1 MPFSCLC
8 TACSGQVKSLNPKL
22 TRANVLPPHDDDRA
36 LVVLQSEAT
45 HPSPTLRLRSTAAC
59 EVYHV
64 ALTERIHALIH
75 TREGGRERG
84 TCGNCQK
91 RRRPSSPLGQRPR
104 PRPPSQL
111 CAPRIVA
118 AGENVFLSV
127 LGQRRSECSSYLALR
142 RVASLAVKM
151 NANVQPPSFD
161 GCGRQ
166 GIYQIDKFHKRAR
179 VGEISDCLVS
189 CVPPHPVV

>member
-1 MPFSCLC
+1 MPFPCLC
-8 TACSGQVKSLNPKL
+8 IACSGQVKSLNPKL
-22 TRANVLPPHDDDRA
+22 TRANVLPPHDDDKA

-91 RRRPSSPLGQRPR
+91 RRRPASPLGQQWPR
-104 PRPPSQL
+104 PRHRSCVRPALWRPGKMYFCLSL
-111 CAPRIVA
+111 VSDEANAPAISR
-118 AGENVFLSV
+118 
-127 LGQRRSECSSYLALR
+127 C
-142 RVASLAVKM
+142 VASRHW
-151 NANVQPPSFD
+151 PS
-161 GCGRQ
+161 
-166 GIYQIDKFHKRAR
+166 K
-179 VGEISDCLVS
+179 
-189 CVPPHPVV
+189 